1 MDRGDNMKK
10 HLLLLCLACIISL
23 TGCRSN
29 IESMDNA
36 KNEKDNQLMNVKNTT
51 IHEVNRE
58 DSEAVS
64 KHLANL
70 AANVPNV
77 NDATAVALGR
87 FAIVGIDVDKD
98 LDRSKVGTIKY
109 TVAESLKKDP
119 YGANAIVVADPDFS
133 ARIKEIKED
142 IQNGKPVQG
151 ILNELSDIVGRI
163 IPEVPGDLKD
173 PSIEQ
178 RTEEPKRQGNHI
190 DQEKIDKE
198 QKKQSNYHKK

>member
-1 MDRGDNMKK
+1 MKK
-10 HLLLLCLACIISL
+10 YLFLICLVCIISL

-29 IESMDNA
+29 NESINNTN
-36 KNEKDNQLMNVKNTT
+36 NEKDNQFMNVKNST
-51 IHEVNRE
+51 ITEVNRE

-64 KHLANL
+64 RHLANL
-70 AANVPNV
+70 AASVPNV

-133 ARIKEIKED
+133 ARINDIRDDIK
-142 IQNGKPVQG
+142 NGKPVQG
-151 ILNELSDIVGRI
+151 ILNELSEIVGRI
-163 IPEVPGDLKD
+163 IPEIPGDLKD
-173 PSIEQ
+173 PSIEK
-178 RTEEPKRQGNHI
+178 RTEEPKQQGNQK
-190 DQEKIDKE
+190 DKEKIDKE
-198 QKKQSNYHKK
+198 QKKQSNYHKNNE